1 MAQINKIVIHFCA
14 GSVSCVCLPTFEYL
28 YISSMHLTSSPLGF
42 VCVFHLYAG
51 ASVAVAVVEHSQ
63 RWLVSRR
70 QFSNT
75 CQDTPTMLVSRRQ
88 FSNTCQDTPTTKTP
102 TLFSLNK

>member
-1 MAQINKIVIHFCA
+1 
-14 GSVSCVCLPTFEYL
+14 
-28 YISSMHLTSSPLGF
+28 MHLTSSPLGF

-70 QFSNT
+70 QFFEY
-75 CQDTPTMLVSRRQ
+75 MSRHPHYQ
-88 FSNTCQDTPTTKTP
+88 NAHTFFPK
-102 TLFSLNK
+102 

>member
-1 MAQINKIVIHFCA
+1 MAQINKIVIHFCT
-14 GSVSCVCLPTFEYL
+14 GSVSCVCCSPTFEYL

-75 CQDTPTMLVSRRQ
+75 CQDTPT
-88 FSNTCQDTPTTKTP
+88 TKTP